1 MLATTWALPAAF
13 FLSMAGD
20 QSILPGAGGF
30 PYNNTNTNISF
41 SSSSSSPQKS
51 GFDSGNSRGIGDS
64 GKQRRGLALRIFDL
78 LRKKR
83 DEVIPEMIKG
93 HASVAL
99 LKEKI

>member
-1 MLATTWALPAAF
+1 
-13 FLSMAGD
+13 MAGD

-30 PYNNTNTNISF
+30 PYNNNNNSF
-41 SSSSSSPQKS
+41 SSLSSTPQKNGLESSNS
-51 GFDSGNSRGIGDS
+51 GGIGGS

>member
-30 PYNNTNTNISF
+30 PYNTNTNSSF
-41 SSSSSSPQKS
+41 SSSSSPPQKS
-51 GFDSGNSRGIGDS
+51 GLDSRDSRGVGDS